1 MLRTNVYIHD
11 TTNTENTNA
20 VVFWHWLHTRRHI
33 ERIIWVPCHS
43 RGVGI
48 HFEDGVVYFEY
59 MPDSCRN
66 NNGMSLVCSNLS
78 CHIYNFVMKYCLNGL
93 WKCPYA
99 WQKKT
104 SRTQRTKCLVINY
117 ILFVLL
123 GLFEEYKKKTKTF
136 ALDCSWLHCFFKW
149 ERSPFSVTDIHKPL
163 KPESV
168 LRPKVSLSYPVLF
181 STSLNISFPFFLVP
195 VFLYK
200 SRRLS
205 PTETRHRKPSNFL
218 PFGAS

>member
-1 MLRTNVYIHD
+1 MHSFPVCLVLNCIILRTNVYIHD

-123 GLFEEYKKKTKTF
+123 GLCEENKKKQR
-136 ALDCSWLHCFFKW
+136 LHLIVAGC
-149 ERSPFSVTDIHKPL
+149 IA
-163 KPESV
+163 
-168 LRPKVSLSYPVLF
+168 
-181 STSLNISFPFFLVP
+181 SLNENVLLFQLQTFINHWSLRAFWDQ
-195 VFLYK
+195 
-200 SRRLS
+200 R
-205 PTETRHRKPSNFL
+205 
-218 PFGAS
+218 